1 MRYQTPTKKGEM
13 QFCLARLKLQF
24 TIYNIT
30 TNISVEESWKCTVW
44 PKVFFIFFLSF
55 LISYQKGRGVM
66 SIFKLTFTLLR
77 FYKCTILQS
86 KGFMSTNC
94 RIHLYFNIKKAKRKI
109 LQSLYIYANIYIKYT
124 LHIYTKRKKGIR
136 VRIKGGHAKVSQKSN
151 NTVVKR
157 AVCLE
162 S

>member
-1 MRYQTPTKKGEM
+1 MRYQTPTKKGGNAV
-13 QFCLARLKLQF
+13 LSLPRLKLQF

-44 PKVFFIFFLSF
+44 PKVFFFFF
-55 LISYQKGRGVM
+55 VFSYLLPKRMGVM

-94 RIHLYFNIKKAKRKI
+94 RIHLYFK
-109 LQSLYIYANIYIKYT
+109 
-124 LHIYTKRKKGIR
+124 H
-136 VRIKGGHAKVSQKSN
+136 QKS
-151 NTVVKR
+151 
-157 AVCLE
+157 
-162 S
+162 